1 MALCAGQSQSVL
13 SGLTCQGRLRSRLN
27 PSNEEA
33 PVSDNSILI
42 AFFQESA
49 HKINKKRDKRKKKTK
64 KEATFFGEGGAG
76 KSVHTRARLR
86 ATLLLTL
93 PSLHL
98 FPLALG
104 VASRATQKMV
114 TPST

>member
-1 MALCAGQSQSVL
+1 M
-13 SGLTCQGRLRSRLN
+13 
-27 PSNEEA
+27 
-33 PVSDNSILI
+33 SDNSILI
-42 AFFQESA
+42 AFFQEERA
-49 HKINKKRDKRKKKTK
+49 YKINKKRDKRKKKTK

-93 PSLHL
+93 PSLHP

-114 TPST
+114 TPSTSFFDNLRTTDGGTESP